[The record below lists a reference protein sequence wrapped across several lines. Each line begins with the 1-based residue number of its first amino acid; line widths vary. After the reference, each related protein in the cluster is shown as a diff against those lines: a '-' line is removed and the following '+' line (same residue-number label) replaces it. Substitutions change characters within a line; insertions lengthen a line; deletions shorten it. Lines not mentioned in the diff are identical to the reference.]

1 MSKTWTIDADGV
13 LTIRKGFR
21 KRKGHPDFYARRE
34 EIRAIVVEEGVS
46 SVGDGWFAYLNEV
59 REIILPTTLRQIGK
73 SAFASCERLSE
84 VMIPEGVRQLDE
96 RAFQDCS
103 EVHRFSLPA
112 SLRSIGYLALH
123 VGEGHLLSIDVAKGN
138 KHFTSRHGVLYNHNM
153 TAILQYPC
161 AKRRKEYVIP
171 ASVEM
176 IAEDCFSH
184 ARHLEHVVL
193 PGQLKR
199 IGGSAFGF
207 CRRLKRAWVPDGVEL
222 IQVTD

>member
-34 EIRAIVVEEGVS
+34 EIKAIVVEEGVS
-46 SVGDGWFAYLNEV
+46 SVGD
-59 REIILPTTLRQIGK
+59 
-73 SAFASCERLSE
+73 
-84 VMIPEGVRQLDE
+84 
-96 RAFQDCS
+96 
-103 EVHRFSLPA
+103 
-112 SLRSIGYLALH
+112 
-123 VGEGHLLSIDVAKGN
+123 GHLLSIDVAKGN
-138 KHFTSRHGVLYNHNM
+138 KHFTSRHGVLYNHDM

-193 PGQLKR
+193 PEQLKR

-222 IQVTD
+222 IQITD